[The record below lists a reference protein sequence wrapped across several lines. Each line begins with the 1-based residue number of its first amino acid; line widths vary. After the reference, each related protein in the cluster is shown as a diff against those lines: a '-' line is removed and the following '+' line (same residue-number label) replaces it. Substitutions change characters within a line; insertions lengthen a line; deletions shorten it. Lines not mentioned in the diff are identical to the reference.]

1 MGPLMSDSKKKRL
14 SMLDSLSAAGTAAP
28 ATSMMSSNRALRSA
42 RDAVDSHRV
51 WDLDPNHVLDER
63 PVDRLDVSDVEDLRA
78 SIEANGQTVP
88 ILVRRHPTLPDRY
101 LLVYGARRLAA
112 IRDSEQVDKVRAL
125 IANLDDDSALV
136 AQVAENT
143 ARRDLSFIERALF
156 ALQLHEN
163 GFGTQSQIAEVLNA
177 TKSSVS
183 MALSIARTIG
193 ADLADAIGP
202 AHGIGRPRWEAL
214 ADDLSTEPVDRP
226 ALVRM
231 ATLARQKALFSH
243 SNTEDGAA
251 IDPSAA
257 AFEAVAQHLR
267 KRARPAPAKPAQS
280 NRKRLFLQD
289 NPAGSVQRRTKGIKL
304 DLSDIDDRFAE
315 FIEQQAQELVT
326 ELHARWL
333 SRAEDEEEQQ

>member
-1 MGPLMSDSKKKRL
+1 MSDSKKKRL

-51 WDLDPNHVLDER
+51 WDLDPAHVIDER

-112 IRDSEQVDKVRAL
+112 IRESEQVDKVRAL

-193 ADLADAIGP
+193 SDLADAIGP

-214 ADDLSTEPVDRP
+214 ADDLAAEPDRP
-226 ALVRM
+226 ALVRI

-243 SNTEDGAA
+243 SNSDEGAA

-280 NRKRLFLQD
+280 NRKRLFLND
-289 NPAGSVQRRTKGIKL
+289 NPAGAVHRRPKGIKL
-304 DLSDIDDRFAE
+304 ELSDIDDRFAE
-315 FIEQQAQELVT
+315 FFEQQAQELVT
-326 ELHARWL
+326 ELHARWKA
-333 SRAEDEEEQQ
+333 RAEGEEEQQ